1 MIIEINQ
8 DGIPITLDQDDATIL
23 AAHLCYAIGMTG
35 TMAKKIT
42 IRTDMFDKED
52 AAIRE
57 VEK

>member
-35 TMAKKIT
+35 TRAKKIT

-52 AAIRE
+52 SDVR
-57 VEK
+57 VEE